1 MIFIHSSN
9 TPRTVFPHQQ
19 KIRGFFATH
28 SEVVRTGSM
37 DNSFGRLLP
46 PRVRHTPWTF
56 PGKDP
61 VSVLSPRNYCNDFF
75 RIMRE
80 RRTITNC
87 HLYMR
92 LYRRMSI
99 EKSRERRGV
108 HLRGSLFH
116 CAFGIK
122 KITGA
127 RHPLI
132 NTGKSC
138 SLHGGIAR
146 N

>member
-9 TPRTVFPHQQ
+9 APRTVFPHQQ
-19 KIRGFFATH
+19 KIRGIFTAH
-28 SEVVRTGSM
+28 SEVVRTGGM
-37 DNSFGRLLP
+37 GNSLGRLLP

-56 PGKDP
+56 PRKHP
-61 VSVLSPRNYCNDFF
+61 VALLSPRNYCNDFF
-75 RIMRE
+75 GIMRE
-80 RRTITNC
+80 RRTITHC

-92 LYRRMSI
+92 VHRRMSI

-108 HLRGSLFH
+108 YLRGSLFH

-122 KITGA
+122 KIPGA
-127 RHPLI
+127 RHSLI
-132 NTGKSC
+132 NTGKAC

>member
-1 MIFIHSSN
+1 MIFIHSSK
-9 TPRTVFPHQQ
+9 TPRASFPHQQ
-19 KIRGFFATH
+19 KIRGIFTSH

-37 DNSFGRLLP
+37 DNGLGRLLP
-46 PRVRHTPWTF
+46 PRMRHTPWTF
-56 PGKDP
+56 PRKHP
-61 VSVLSPRNYCNDFF
+61 VSVLSPRNYCNNFF
-75 RIMRE
+75 GIMRE

-87 HLYMR
+87 HLYMLLQRR
-92 LYRRMSI
+92 LSVK
-99 EKSRERRGV
+99 KSRKRRGV

-116 CAFGIK
+116 CAFRIK
-122 KITGA
+122 EITGA

-138 SLHGGIAR
+138 SLHGGIPR